1 MDTQTPTDPAW
12 VTALP
17 EYAAEREAAA
27 AFFAAV
33 GDVGMEYW
41 RYTPEMRRAERAWVE
56 ARGAMNRVVCDRVNA
71 ERGLWKGSANELLDA
86 LEEITRC
93 CRMTGPFGT
102 TFYVISDARM
112 DAANAAVLIDKGGSQ

>member
-12 VTALP
+12 VTTLP

-27 AFFAAV
+27 AFFTAV

-56 ARGAMNRVVCDRVNA
+56 ARTAMNRVVCDRVN
-71 ERGLWKGSANELLDA
+71 GG
-86 LEEITRC
+86 
-93 CRMTGPFGT
+93 
-102 TFYVISDARM
+102 
-112 DAANAAVLIDKGGSQ
+112 AA